1 MKVHVSATSR
11 HLVLRAASGELLPG
25 ALTRALVDNGVT
37 GGWVRASGVLENVE
51 LRALDSEA
59 GVQGPPRK
67 LGGRAHVIALEGS
80 VGIVRGA
87 LDVGMRVLLAR
98 ETDSGL
104 QTLAGEIVSARVVAL
119 EAIVTVFD
127 DLALTREVDGDAG
140 VALIASAIATE
151 SATRRAP
158 AAPMAQ
164 APTAAAYAPPPAP
177 SAPAASAWSDAAA
190 VSSQVEKQAERE
202 AYRPAPLRSM
212 TASASAQSSVTSA
225 VPQRIA
231 RPQVADDDG
240 LLPEAGDSVEHFA
253 FGTGDVVKSDGD
265 RLHIRVG
272 KEGKIREIALEM
284 LKVTP
289 LANDGEKRRFRLERK
304 L

>member
-1 MKVHVSATSR
+1 MKVHVSDTSR

-25 ALTRALVDNGVT
+25 ALTRLLADQGVT

-67 LGGRAHVIALEGS
+67 LAGRAHVIALEGS
-80 VGIVRGA
+80 VGIARGA
-87 LDVGMRVLLAR
+87 IDVGMRALLAR
-98 ETDSGL
+98 ETDTGL

-119 EAIVTVFD
+119 ELVVIVFD
-127 DLALTREVDGDAG
+127 DLAITREVDGDAG
-140 VALIASAIATE
+140 VGLVASVIATE

-158 AAPMAQ
+158 VV
-164 APTAAAYAPPPAP
+164 AAAAP
-177 SAPAASAWSDAAA
+177 SAPEFSTTAASAAAPAAWSDAAA
-190 VSSQVEKQAERE
+190 ASAQVERE
-202 AYRPAPLRSM
+202 AYRPAQLRSM
-212 TASASAQSSVTSA
+212 PTTGSAASSVGA
-225 VPQRIA
+225 VVPQRIL
-231 RPQVADDDG
+231 RPQKAEEDT